1 MKWIDWG
8 LFRGLQGTSL
18 QSPFILGILTT
29 APHHLSTITFSG
41 PHLFKKKK
49 TRNIGW
55 NIQLLASLKLIPKSF
70 QNTQLRHQRIK
81 IAPTPAA
88 WLVPVSYEMWKFI
101 NIWWNRSPILQGQ
114 WPPAGPGP
122 LLSEWGQHHLER
134 RRMVS
139 YKARTK
145 HILNIAKTWEIA
157 STL

>member
-1 MKWIDWG
+1 MDWLRIVPWTPG
-8 LFRGLQGTSL
+8 H
-18 QSPFILGILTT
+18 QSPVSLYPRYPDHGSSPPLN
-29 APHHLSTITFSG
+29 HHFQWSSLIN
-41 PHLFKKKK
+41 KNK

-145 HILNIAKTWEIA
+145 HIAKTWEIA